1 MTLPKSA
8 TISEPVLTP
17 ESEEEAAAL
26 VAACAAASRPLA
38 IRGGGT
44 KAAVGR
50 PVNAEATLSTRGLTG
65 ITLYEPAELVIAARA
80 GTPLAEV
87 ERTLAERGQMLPFE
101 PADARVLLGSEGE
114 ATVGGLAATNLSGPR
129 RIMAGACRD
138 AMIGVRFVNGRGEVV
153 KSGGRVMKNV
163 TGLDLVKLAAGAWGT
178 LGLLTEVT
186 FKVQPKAER
195 SATLVIEGLDDVR
208 GVEALNAAL
217 CSPFEI
223 TGAAHLPAALG
234 GERALTLLRIEGF
247 SPSVDYRVGEL
258 RHLLAPYGP
267 AERIVDAGEARRLW
281 QDVRDVRFLAE
292 PQAHAVWR
300 ISTVPTAGPRVA
312 AAIAAHADAR
322 FFYDWG
328 GGLVWLAVP
337 AEGDCCAEAIRKAL
351 APHGGHTTLW
361 RAPADIRAALQPFQP
376 LAAPLM
382 RLSEGIKRA
391 VDPAG
396 IFEPGRMYAG
406 I

>member
-1 MTLPKSA
+1 MTLPRSA
-8 TISEPVLTP
+8 IISEPVFTP
-17 ESEEEAAAL
+17 ENEEEAAAL

-50 PVNAEATLSTRGLTG
+50 PVNAEATLSTQAFTG

-80 GTPLAEV
+80 GTPLAEI
-87 ERTLAERGQMLPFE
+87 ERTLADRGQMLPFE
-101 PADARVLLGSEGE
+101 PADARVLLGSQGE

-163 TGLDLVKLAAGAWGT
+163 TGLDLVKLAAGSWGT

-186 FKVQPKAER
+186 FTVQPKAER
-195 SATLVIEGLDDVR
+195 SATLVIDGLDDTR
-208 GVEALNAAL
+208 GIDALNAAL
-217 CSPFEI
+217 GSPFEI
-223 TGAAHLPAALG
+223 TGAAHLPAGLA
-234 GERALTLLRIEGF
+234 GERARTILRIEGF

-258 RHLLAPYGP
+258 RHLLAAYGP
-267 AERIVDAGEARRLW
+267 AERIVDAAEARRLW
-281 QDVRDVRFLAE
+281 QDVRDARFLAE
-292 PQAHAVWR
+292 PREHAVWR
-300 ISTVPTAGPRVA
+300 LSTVPTAGPRIVA
-312 AAIAAHADAR
+312 AVAGLGDVR

-328 GGLVWLAVP
+328 GGLVWLSVP
-337 AEGDCCAEAIRKAL
+337 AEGDCGAATIREAL
-351 APHGGHTTLW
+351 APHGGHATLW
-361 RAPADIRAALQPFQP
+361 RAPADVRAAVQPFQP

-382 RLSEGIKRA
+382 RVSEGVKRA